1 MAQQIQ
7 SVYTL
12 IALHWYKNTLNTNPS
27 SSIPWTPAWPP
38 PFSCA
43 AALHTLLSLSSLPTP
58 SDPHPPLE
66 PRVSRRPPPPP
77 EPSLVCS
84 LSLSPPPQIPQCPCT
99 ARAAAH
105 RRLPHAGTGA
115 SARLW
120 AGVDSAASAW
130 RRPVV
135 AAMRGGRIR
144 RRPPHPQGL
153 AHRWICVNLHLLPRV
168 LHPTS
173 PAAPRF
179 SVQDPRPASSSPSS
193 HRHLHS
199 SQSSPLSAS
208 RRFRADPNP
217 LPLSCFLICS

>member
-58 SDPHPPLE
+58 SDPPPPLE

-84 LSLSPPPQIPQCPCT
+84 LSLPTPSDPPMSPHSMRRRSSP
-99 ARAAAH
+99 ASSRWH
-105 RRLPHAGTGA
+105 RCQR
-115 SARLW
+115 SF
-120 AGVDSAASAW
+120 VSW
-130 RRPVV
+130 RR
-135 AAMRGGRIR
+135 R
-144 RRPPHPQGL
+144 RRPCLTTACGGSC
-153 AHRWICVNLHLLPRV
+153 AWR
-168 LHPTS
+168 TD
-173 PAAPRF
+173 PATA
-179 SVQDPRPASSSPSS
+179 SSPSRTRS
-193 HRHLHS
+193 SMDLHQSTSPTSGSASDVS
-199 SQSSPLSAS
+199 SGSPLLCPRSTPCILVLLFPPSSPLFAI
-208 RRFRADPNP
+208 
-217 LPLSCFLICS
+217 LSSVCFSLISCRP